1 MPDRLPRVLAV
12 PAALIRAS
20 LSAAMQYRSDFLF
33 EGLTGLLRTVATV
46 AALGLVYAHRTE
58 VAGWS
63 LHEALLVMALF
74 LVMSSLVEA
83 VLEPNLGAVVEAIRN
98 GSLDL
103 LLMKPADAQLLVS
116 ASRVAPARLW
126 DALAGIGLAGWSVAQ
141 LPEAPGLLDWVAA
154 AVLFACGLVA
164 IYGLWLLA
172 ICTSFWFVRVD
183 NLRFLLISV
192 SDAGR
197 WPLPVFA
204 EWVRVLLVVV
214 VPVGVVTTFPAM
226 ALRGSLSGTVPL
238 VALAVALGFAVGSR
252 WAWRRALASYTSAS
266 S

>member
-1 MPDRLPRVLAV
+1 MRAPRALVV
-12 PAALIRAS
+12 PAALIRTS
-20 LSAAMQYRSDFLF
+20 LSAAIQYRSDFVF
-33 EGLTGLLRTVATV
+33 EGLTGLLRTAAT
-46 AALGLVYAHRTE
+46 AATLGLVYWHRTE
-58 VAGWS
+58 VAGWT
-63 LHEALLVMALF
+63 LPEALLVMALF

-126 DALAGIGLAGWSVAQ
+126 DAVAGLALGGWAVAQ
-141 LPEAPGLLDWVAA
+141 LPTAPAPVDWVVA
-154 AVLFACGLVA
+154 AVLFACGMVA

-197 WPLPVFA
+197 WPLAVFSD
-204 EWVRVLLVVV
+204 WVRVVLVVV
-214 VPVGVVTTFPAM
+214 VPVGVVTSFPAM
-226 ALRGSLSGTVPL
+226 ALRGTWSPTVAL
-238 VALAVALGFAVGSR
+238 VAIGVAVAFAVGSR
-252 WAWRRALASYTSAS
+252 IAWLRALAAYTSAS